1 MAKIMMGI
9 ATLFIG
15 EKTIC
20 EAIAAGMNNEGANVR
35 VESMND
41 NDVFNVI

>member
-1 MAKIMMGI
+1 MAKIMLGI

-15 EKTIC
+15 EKAIC

-35 VESMND
+35 VESMNEG
-41 NDVFNVI
+41 DVFNVI

>member
-15 EKTIC
+15 EKTVC
-20 EAIAAGMNNEGANVR
+20 ESIAAGMNDAGANVR
-35 VESMND
+35 VESLKKG
-41 NDVFNVI
+41 DVFIVI